1 MRKADLPPAEL
12 DTFPKLLEHHAAKR
26 PGRPAIREKDFGI
39 WQTHSWGQVA
49 EEVRNLA
56 AGLISL
62 GVQRGD
68 KVAIVGDNR
77 PRLYW
82 TMTAA
87 QAIGAVPVP
96 LYQDSV
102 AEEMAYV
109 VEHAEA
115 RFAVVEDQEQVDKLL
130 EIRERCPGLTQ
141 IVYDESR
148 GMRHYTQGFLHHFD
162 AVQAEGR
169 DYNKIHPDF
178 YAEEIAKGRGSD
190 TAIILYTSGT
200 TGKPK
205 GVILSFDNVLKTAAN
220 GVKLEGLSDQ
230 DESLA
235 YLPMAWV
242 GDHIFSYAQSYVAGF
257 CVACPE
263 SSATVMHDM
272 RELGPTYFFAPP
284 RIFENILTTVMIRME
299 DAGWIKRRLFH
310 FFMEVARR
318 SGTGILDGKPVGFG
332 DRLLYALGQILVFG
346 PLKNTLG
353 FTRIRLAYTA
363 GEAIGP
369 DIFDFYR
376 SLGVN
381 LKQLYG
387 STEASVFITIQPDG
401 EIEADTVGKPALDVE
416 IKIADNGEV
425 MFRGPGVFVEYFKN
439 PEATAETKTADGW
452 VHTGDAGFF
461 ADNGHLKII
470 DRAKDVG
477 RLNDGGLF
485 APKYVENKLK
495 FFPDIK
501 EAVAFGHERDY
512 CTAFINIDLV
522 AVGSWAERNNV
533 PYGSYQELAANPQVI
548 ETIKGHIEKVNRD
561 LAADPKL
568 SGSQIRRFLVLHK
581 ELDADDGELTRTRK
595 VRRSFIAERYSPLIQ
610 ALYSEAD
617 SAYIE
622 TEVTFEDGRKGMIKA
637 DLQVINIDLQ
647 PAAAPALKKAS

>member
-1 MRKADLPPAEL
+1 MSELRLPPAEL
-12 DTFPKLLEHHAAKR
+12 DTFPKLLEFHAAER
-26 PGRPAIREKDFGI
+26 PGKPAIREKDFGI

-49 EEVRNLA
+49 EEVRSLA
-56 AGLISL
+56 SGLLSL

-96 LYQDSV
+96 IYQDSV
-102 AEEMAYV
+102 ADEMAYV

-141 IVYDESR
+141 IVYDEAR
-148 GMRHYTQGFLHHFD
+148 GMRHYTQAFLHHFD

-318 SGTGILDGKPVGFG
+318 SGIKILDGKPVGLG
-332 DRLLYALGQILVFG
+332 ERLLYALGQFLVYG

-401 EIEADTVGKPALDVE
+401 EIEPDTVGKPALDVE
-416 IKIADNGEV
+416 IKIADSGEV
-425 MFRGPGVFVEYFKN
+425 MFRGPGVFVEYYKN

-477 RLNDGGLF
+477 RVNDGGLF

-512 CTAFINIDLV
+512 CTAFVNIDLV

-548 ETIKGHIEKVNRD
+548 EIVKGHIEKVNAD
-561 LAADPKL
+561 LAADPQL
-568 SGSQIRRFLVLHK
+568 ASCQIRRFLVLHK

-595 VRRSFIAERYSPLIQ
+595 VRRGFIAERYQPLID
-610 ALYSEAD
+610 ALYSEAR

-622 TEVTFEDGRKGMIKA
+622 TEVTFEDGRKGTIKA
-637 DLQVINIDLQ
+637 DLEVVDVDFEPV
-647 PAAAPALKKAS
+647 PAAMKKAS